1 MTTLILHRGPLHA
14 NPYHEWLD
22 GSGAKL
28 VLLASAEQ
36 LAVHGEELPRDEPY
50 LHAEAVPDYDTGPL
64 VAERAAELIREYGVT
79 DLVACT
85 EYDIERAAVLRE
97 RFGLPGQ
104 WPDTAVPYRDKW
116 EMKQAAT
123 RAGVPVARHA
133 LLRTAQDLTDFVARE
148 GLPAVVKP
156 RRGWGSVGVRFLRTD
171 EDVRD
176 WLADAELTDGDGQPG
191 WLVEC
196 FVDGTMCHVDG
207 AVAGGRTVS
216 MWPSQYTY
224 ALADFRDRGGRV
236 DIALDA
242 ADPLARRL
250 NSFGEQVLRAL
261 GGPPDFAFHIEVFVT
276 PDGELVLCEAACRA
290 GGAGVRDVQQAM
302 FGVDVAAL
310 PVRSQLGL
318 PAGFEGPVAPPRV
331 AGQLLFMMRPGT
343 LRALPDQATAPP
355 GIVKRKDY
363 ARVGDV
369 LKESTFSGDFLTAF
383 VVAGADRA
391 ECERRIGEVK
401 RWFLDGL
408 DVG

>member
-14 NPYHEWLD
+14 NPYHAWLD
-22 GSGAKL
+22 GHDGKL
-28 VLLASAEQ
+28 VLLGSSEQ
-36 LAVHGEELPRDEPY
+36 LAVHGEELPREAPY
-50 LHAEAVPDYDTGPL
+50 LHAETVPDYDTGPL
-64 VAERAAELIREYGVT
+64 VAERAAALIEEYGVT

-85 EYDIERAAVLRE
+85 EYDIERAAELRE

-104 WPDTAVPYRDKW
+104 RPDSAVPYRDKW

-133 LLRTAQDLTDFVARE
+133 LLRTGQDLTDFVARE

-156 RRGWGSVGVRFLRTD
+156 RRGWGSVGVAFLRTPA
-171 EDVRD
+171 DVAD
-176 WLADAELTDGDGQPG
+176 WLAEAALTDASGEPG

-196 FVDGTMCHVDG
+196 FVDGVMCHVDG

-216 MWPSQYTY
+216 VWPSQYTY

-242 ADPLARRL
+242 ADPLTHRL
-250 NSFGEQVLRAL
+250 NAFGEQVLKAL
-261 GGPPDFAFHIEVFVT
+261 GGPADFAFHIEVFVT

-318 PAGFEGPVAPPRV
+318 PVGFDGPVTPPKV

-343 LRALPDQATAPP
+343 LRALPEPATAPA
-355 GIVKRKDY
+355 GIYKRKYY
-363 ARVGDV
+363 AEVGDK
-369 LKESTFSGDFLTAF
+369 LNESTFSGDFLAAF
-383 VVAGADRA
+383 VVEGTDRA
-391 ECERRIGEVK
+391 DCERRIGEVK
-401 RWFLDGL
+401 RWFLEGL
-408 DVG
+408 EVG